1 LRIGKDSGGLRKA
14 LSQTAIPADTEQVQP
29 VATSWRPIGEI
40 LVDRGEISRER
51 LDAALAEQRQSGR
64 RLGEILVLAG
74 DISWLALAQAIAEQ
88 ADALDELPP
97 AGTEPEPVAAPTVF
111 PDSGTAEERL
121 EAVEGLLKDRQRAF
135 LELVATADA
144 LRRRVAQLE
153 EKLAQREAELIRAR
167 TAGPQSE

>member
-1 LRIGKDSGGLRKA
+1 
-14 LSQTAIPADTEQVQP
+14 VQP

-51 LDAALAEQRQSGR
+51 LEAALAEQRQSGR

-88 ADALDELPP
+88 ADGLDDVDAE
-97 AGTEPEPVAAPTVF
+97 TPEPVAAPTVF
-111 PDSGTAEERL
+111 PEGGSAEERL
-121 EAVEGLLKDRQRAF
+121 QAVEEMLKDRQRAF
-135 LELVATADA
+135 LELAGTADA

-153 EKLAQREAELIRAR
+153 EKLAHRDAELIRLKIADQ
-167 TAGPQSE
+167 QSE

>member
-1 LRIGKDSGGLRKA
+1 M
-14 LSQTAIPADTEQVQP
+14 
-29 VATSWRPIGEI
+29 ATSWRPIGEI

-51 LDAALAEQRQSGR
+51 LDAALAEQRHSGR

-88 ADALDELPP
+88 ADALDDIGPTAAEP
-97 AGTEPEPVAAPTVF
+97 APAAATTVF

-121 EAVEGLLKDRQRAF
+121 QAVEDLLKDRQRAF
-135 LELVATADA
+135 LELVATADS

-153 EKLAQREAELIRAR
+153 EKLAQREAELIRVKSA
-167 TAGPQSE
+167 APQSE

>member
-1 LRIGKDSGGLRKA
+1 
-14 LSQTAIPADTEQVQP
+14 

-51 LDAALAEQRQSGR
+51 LDAALAEQRASGR

-88 ADALDELPP
+88 ADALEDP
-97 AGTEPEPVAAPTVF
+97 APAAEPAPAAAQTVF
-111 PDSGTAEERL
+111 QDSGSAEERL
-121 EAVEGLLKDRQRAF
+121 QAVQELLKDRQRAF
-135 LELVATADA
+135 LELVGTADA

-153 EKLAQREAELIRAR
+153 EKLSQREAELIRMK

>member
-1 LRIGKDSGGLRKA
+1 
-14 LSQTAIPADTEQVQP
+14 

-97 AGTEPEPVAAPTVF
+97 AATEPVATPTVF

-153 EKLAQREAELIRAR
+153 ERLAQREAELIRAK

>member
-1 LRIGKDSGGLRKA
+1 
-14 LSQTAIPADTEQVQP
+14 

-88 ADALDELPP
+88 ADALDDIAPTAAEP
-97 AGTEPEPVAAPTVF
+97 APAAPTVF
-111 PDSGTAEERL
+111 PDSGTAEDRL
-121 EAVEGLLKDRQRAF
+121 QAVEDLLKDRQRAF
-135 LELVATADA
+135 LELVATADS

-153 EKLAQREAELIRAR
+153 EKLAQREAELIRVKSA
-167 TAGPQSE
+167 APQSE

>member
-1 LRIGKDSGGLRKA
+1 LRIGRKP
-14 LSQTAIPADTEQVQP
+14 LSQTAVAADTEWVQP

-51 LDAALAEQRQSGR
+51 LDAALAEQRSSGR

-88 ADALDELPP
+88 ADALEDP
-97 AGTEPEPVAAPTVF
+97 APAAESAPVAVQTVF
-111 PDSGTAEERL
+111 PDSGSAEERL
-121 EAVEGLLKDRQRAF
+121 QAVEELLKDRQRAF
-135 LELVATADA
+135 LELVGTADA

-153 EKLAQREAELIRAR
+153 EKLSQRETELIRMK

>member
-1 LRIGKDSGGLRKA
+1 
-14 LSQTAIPADTEQVQP
+14 

-51 LDAALAEQRQSGR
+51 LNAALAEQRQSGR

-88 ADALDELPP
+88 ADALEDPSP
-97 AGTEPEPVAAPTVF
+97 AGAETETRAAPVAL
-111 PDSGTAEERL
+111 PDGGNAEERL
-121 EAVEGLLKDRQRAF
+121 EAVEAMLKDRQRAF
-135 LELVATADA
+135 LELVGTADA

-153 EKLAQREAELIRAR
+153 QKLAHREAELIRMK
-167 TAGPQSE
+167 TAGPLPE

>member
-1 LRIGKDSGGLRKA
+1 M
-14 LSQTAIPADTEQVQP
+14 
-29 VATSWRPIGEI
+29 ATSWRPIGEI

-51 LDAALAEQRQSGR
+51 LNAALAEQRQSGR

-88 ADALDELPP
+88 ADALDDPSAP
-97 AGTEPEPVAAPTVF
+97 ALEPAAPASVF

-121 EAVEGLLKDRQRAF
+121 QAVEEMLKDRQRAF

-153 EKLAQREAELIRAR
+153 EKLAQREAELIRMK